1 MATATLHFGAKEER
15 ERRLKEEQDKYQ
27 LVLEEEEMINFV
39 SSAITMK
46 GTRSEKVSVKRVE
59 DHRDGKTVEVLL
71 FCCLLSLCDPPALPS
86 AG

>member
-27 LVLEEEEMINFV
+27 LVLEEEEMISFV

-46 GTRSEKVSVKRVE
+46 GTRSEKVSVKT
-59 DHRDGKTVEVLL
+59 GQ
-71 FCCLLSLCDPPALPS
+71 CLKSPSL
-86 AG
+86 

>member
-1 MATATLHFGAKEER
+1 MATATLRFGAKEER

-27 LVLEEEEMINFV
+27 LVLEEEEMISFV

-59 DHRDGKTVEVLL
+59 DHRGGKTAEVK
-71 FCCLLSLCDPPALPS
+71 CLCTGQCLKFLSL
-86 AG
+86 